1 MVNRQS
7 TGNMQR
13 MENGAEEHNGKDAAL
28 GRRLEKLRRDFGPT
42 FLGALADPQ
51 TIEILLNA
59 DGTLWQEKL
68 GGQMEPIGQMSAARA
83 EACLRTIA
91 ACLNTVITWDQ
102 PILEGELP
110 LDGSRFAGQLPP
122 VVSAPTFAVRKRAS
136 SVFTLDQYVS
146 QGIMTPEQKELLCA
160 GIREH
165 QNILVIGG
173 TTSGKTT
180 LTNGLLHQMTSDFPD
195 ERVIIIEDTCEIQ
208 CIARNR
214 VLYHTTAE
222 VTMTKLLRISL
233 RMRPSRI
240 LVGEVRGA
248 EALDLL
254 MAWNTGHPGGIAT
267 LHANTASSGLTRLAS
282 LISMARDYPKPI
294 EPLIGEAVDL
304 VVNIAKENGS
314 RRIKEILR
322 VTSYNTHTNSYEVT
336 SL

>member
-1 MVNRQS
+1 MLIETVV
-7 TGNMQR
+7 
-13 MENGAEEHNGKDAAL
+13 EERNGKDAAQ
-28 GRRLEKLRRDFGPT
+28 GRRLEKLRRDFGPV
-42 FLGALADPQ
+42 FLAALNDPQ

-68 GGQMEPIGQMSAARA
+68 GGRMEPIGQMSATRA
-83 EACLRTIA
+83 EAVLRTIA
-91 ACLNTVITWDQ
+91 ACLNTVITWDH
-102 PILEGELP
+102 PMLEGELP

-136 SVFTLDQYVS
+136 SVFTLDQYVE
-146 QGIMTPEQKELLCA
+146 QGIMTPEQKQTLCSA
-160 GIREH
+160 IHDH

-173 TTSGKTT
+173 TGSGKTT
-180 LTNGLLHQMTSDFPD
+180 LTNGLIHEMTCSCSH
-195 ERVIIIEDTCEIQ
+195 ERITIIEDTGD
-208 CIARNR
+208 
-214 VLYHTTAE
+214 
-222 VTMTKLLRISL
+222 
-233 RMRPSRI
+233 RI
-240 LVGEVRGA
+240 LVGEVRGP

-294 EPLIGEAVDL
+294 EPLIGEAVDFI
-304 VVNIAKENGS
+304 VHIAKETNS

-322 VTSYNTHTNSYEVT
+322 VTSYNTQTNSYDVS